1 MPRVAG
7 VPASSAAASSRE
19 ARFGF
24 GQNWSRFLA
33 LVDERRILQAERS
46 LQEMLEVAR
55 LDGKRF
61 LDVGS
66 GSGLFS
72 LAARRLGARVH
83 SFDYDL
89 DSVRCTA
96 ALRERYCGDDPA
108 WTVEQGSVLDRPYL
122 QTLGTW
128 DIVYSWGVLHHTG
141 AMWQALEHVADLVRP
156 GGLLWIAIY
165 NDQGPASRRW
175 LKVKQLYNRLP
186 RGFRWIVV
194 LPALVRTWGLTI
206 LRDAIRG
213 HPFETWRH
221 YAERSRR
228 AMSPWRDLVD
238 WVGGL
243 PFEVATPDAIF
254 DFYRRRGFVLRRL
267 RTCGGGLANNEF
279 VFQAQDRGR

>member
-1 MPRVAG
+1 MPRVAS
-7 VPASSAAASSRE
+7 VPASSAAASSHE

-55 LDGKRF
+55 LDGKSF

-83 SFDYDL
+83 SLDYDL

-96 ALRERYCGDDPA
+96 TLRERYCGGDPA

-122 QTLGTW
+122 QSLGTW

-141 AMWQALEHVADLVRP
+141 AMWHALEHVADLVRP

-186 RGFRWIVV
+186 RGCRWIVV
-194 LPALVRTWGLTI
+194 LPALARTWGLTI

-213 HPFETWRH
+213 YPFETWRH

-228 AMSPWRDLVD
+228 GMSPWRDLVD

-267 RTCGGGLANNEF
+267 RTCGGGLGNNEF